1 MPQDFLRDLDDPSKA
16 NAFILA
22 ATTPNTSEINRTR
35 VASQIYLAYKT
46 KLAGES
52 LATSVKALAE
62 ALERSLANHA
72 KALREAAEA
81 SEKYARGL
89 NRATWVLTLVTALLF
104 LAGVAQV
111 WVAYKGMK

>member
-1 MPQDFLRDLDDPSKA
+1 MAQDFLQDLDDHGKA

-46 KLAGES
+46 RVAGES
-52 LATSVKALAE
+52 LAIAVKSMADELDRALTHHAE
-62 ALERSLANHA
+62 AL
-72 KALREAAEA
+72 KAAATP

-89 NRATWVLTLVTALLF
+89 NRATRALVGVTAALVFVTCL
-104 LAGVAQV
+104 QV
-111 WVAYKGMK
+111 WRGH

>member
-1 MPQDFLRDLDDPSKA
+1 MPDFLRDLDDPSKA

-35 VASQIYLAYKT
+35 VASQIYLAHKT
-46 KLAGES
+46 KLAGEN
-52 LATSVKALAE
+52 LATSVKTLAE

-72 KALREAAEA
+72 KALREAADA